1 MVNFDAMKKTPRRI
15 IETALKLFNSKGLSQ
30 VTLRTIA
37 HEMGI
42 SQGNLNYHFKKR
54 EDIIESLYFRLVA
67 EIEEGLLGMNDNQV
81 SLHSLFQFSQ
91 GLTQLFYKY
100 RFILMDFSQVMRENK
115 KIREHFVVLMDKR
128 ANQFDEIFKS
138 LIHSGIIRTEEFEN
152 EYVNLYQRIQILGD
166 FWMSSAVIKHG
177 VISNDVANEYG
188 RLITEFIYPYL
199 TDKGKQE
206 WYALSLN

>member
-1 MVNFDAMKKTPRRI
+1 MKKTPRRI
-15 IETALKLFNSKGLSQ
+15 IETALKLFNSNGLSQ

-37 HEMGI
+37 QEMGI

-54 EDIIESLYFRLVA
+54 EDIIESLYFSLVA
-67 EIEEGLLGMNDNQV
+67 EIEESLLGMNDNQV

-91 GLTQLFYKY
+91 GLTQLFYRY

-128 ANQFDEIFKS
+128 AHEFDEIFKS
-138 LIHSGIIRTEEFEN
+138 LIQSGIIRTEEFEN

-177 VISNDVANEYG
+177 IISSNVAKEYG
-188 RLITEFIYPYL
+188 KLIAEFIYPYL
-199 TDKGKQE
+199 TKKGKQE
-206 WYALSLN
+206 WFALSFN